1 MENDAPTLKL
11 GILGLSEGNGHP
23 YSWSAIFNGYDP
35 ETMQRCP
42 FPVIPEYLGKRRFPE
57 DAIAEATVTHIWTQE
72 KALSEQVAAAAR
84 IPHIVDRYEEMIGQ
98 VDGILLARDDAE
110 HHLVMS
116 EPFLQA
122 GLPIYIDKPLAL
134 SRRKAE
140 KIYLGQKYEG
150 QIFTCSAL
158 AFAEELML
166 TEDDRSSLGSIGR
179 IEASTMKSW
188 PTYAPHIIEPV
199 LNLIGDQGAITD
211 MHVTRSPDG
220 MVAVEVCWETGLETC
235 FSALGAHTKSI
246 EIVVIGDRRL
256 KRLVFA
262 DSFSAFRSALQA
274 FIDGIRKRRPPQS
287 REFVMKVVGITE
299 AGMRQE

>member
-1 MENDAPTLKL
+1 MEHDAAKLRL

-35 ETMQRCP
+35 EAMKRCP

-72 KALSEQVAAAAR
+72 RAKSEQIASAAR

-98 VDGILLARDDAE
+98 VDGILLARDDAAN
-110 HHLVMS
+110 HLTMS
-116 EPFLQA
+116 EPFLRA
-122 GLPIYIDKPLAL
+122 GLPVYIDKPLAL
-134 SRRKAE
+134 SRREAE
-140 KIYLGQKYEG
+140 KIYLRQKYKG

-158 AFAEELML
+158 AFAKELIL
-166 TEDDRSSLGSIGR
+166 TDDDRASLGSIGR
-179 IEASTMKSW
+179 IESSTMKYW
-188 PTYAPHIIEPV
+188 PTYSPHIIEPV
-199 LNLIGDQGAITD
+199 LNMIGDQGTITD
-211 MHVTRSPDG
+211 IHVTRSPEG
-220 MVAVEVCWETGLETC
+220 MVAVEVSWETGLETC

-274 FIDGIRKRRPPQS
+274 FVDTIRRRRGPIS
-287 REFVMKVVGITE
+287 REYVMTVVGIIE